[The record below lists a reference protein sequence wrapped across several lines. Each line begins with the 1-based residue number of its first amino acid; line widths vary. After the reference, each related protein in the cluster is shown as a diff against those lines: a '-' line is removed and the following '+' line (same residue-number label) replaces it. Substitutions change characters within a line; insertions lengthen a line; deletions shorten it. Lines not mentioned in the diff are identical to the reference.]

1 MCTMLLW
8 TNQRGELL
16 WHCTEVT
23 KPMNLIN
30 ITSFIQNNLLSWKV
44 AGLEEENVSI
54 ILYKL
59 SLLSCL
65 ITYKRSY
72 IYGKVV
78 AVVSQSFEHRN
89 YTWVKLEQIELEE
102 DFFEVSGRNYI
113 VMQKSQ
119 TISSEWLP
127 YNDRGYKVDSL
138 NSILR

>member
-30 ITSFIQNNLLSWKV
+30 ITSFIQNNLLSRKV

-65 ITYKRSY
+65 ITLTKEA
-72 IYGKVV
+72 I
-78 AVVSQSFEHRN
+78 F
-89 YTWVKLEQIELEE
+89 TVKLWQLCRR
-102 DFFEVSGRNYI
+102 VS
-113 VMQKSQ
+113 
-119 TISSEWLP
+119 
-127 YNDRGYKVDSL
+127 
-138 NSILR
+138 SIGITPG